1 MMKFIESLLGAILAI
16 FLIIVVVALFPAIF
30 VAGIVS
36 VFIIFLADAIKGY
49 KNNK

>member
-1 MMKFIESLLGAILAI
+1 MIKFIENVLGAILAI
-16 FLIIVVVALFPAIF
+16 FLIIVTFALFPAIF